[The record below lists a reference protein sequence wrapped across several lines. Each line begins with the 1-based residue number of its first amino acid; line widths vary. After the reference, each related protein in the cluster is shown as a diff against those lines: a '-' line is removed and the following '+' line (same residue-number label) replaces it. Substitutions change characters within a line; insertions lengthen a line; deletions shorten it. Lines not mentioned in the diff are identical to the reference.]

1 MRDTAYKTNKRVEY
15 FHELISFAH
24 RASKGD
30 RIAVATLA
38 FDPSTPLID
47 EIVRELTAAAGRGA
61 DVILW
66 VDAFS
71 FMSSGIASINI
82 SANAPEPFAS
92 RLRALEAVRK
102 QGGAYVITNKPTRQL
117 TFSKASRSHIKF
129 AVLNDRVYIGG
140 NNLEKPEQ
148 IDLMVSWQDEQ
159 TADYLFTFARDVVRT
174 GSPRSVLQDHDA
186 QRQLSGKST
195 LLIDAGVPKQSI
207 ILDQALQLIDDAKE
221 WIFMTCQY
229 FPGGRTGQHL
239 ATAMRRGVHVALH
252 YSPPSTHGKE
262 APGHYSYEI
271 LQRLQLPSEL
281 FTYRLPSSHPK
292 LHAKVLATEQGAMI
306 GSHNYVVQGVRFGT
320 AEIALRSD
328 TPAFSD
334 MLRSAIQRQIET

>member
-148 IDLMVSWQDEQ
+148 IDLVC
-159 TADYLFTFARDVVRT
+159 T
-174 GSPRSVLQDHDA
+174 
-186 QRQLSGKST
+186 
-195 LLIDAGVPKQSI
+195 
-207 ILDQALQLIDDAKE
+207 
-221 WIFMTCQY
+221 
-229 FPGGRTGQHL
+229 
-239 ATAMRRGVHVALH
+239 
-252 YSPPSTHGKE
+252 
-262 APGHYSYEI
+262 
-271 LQRLQLPSEL
+271 
-281 FTYRLPSSHPK
+281 
-292 LHAKVLATEQGAMI
+292 
-306 GSHNYVVQGVRFGT
+306 
-320 AEIALRSD
+320 
-328 TPAFSD
+328 
-334 MLRSAIQRQIET
+334 